1 MGQFMNTKYQQLA
14 VAALL
19 GGSSRK
25 FLFVITRVEDL
36 CSEATFNAIP
46 AITCNDL
53 PHLHQLEDIS
63 GQQLECP
70 VHIAVALSRRL
81 DVADSQIGGKLLGLI
96 PAHLAVLVE
105 VALVAD
111 ENVDHVVGQD
121 VLAHLLVP
129 FSHMVKGLAVGEVK
143 D

>member
-1 MGQFMNTKYQQLA
+1 MYTEIQHLA
-14 VAALL
+14 VTSLL
-19 GGSSRK
+19 CGCSRK
-25 FLFVITRVEDL
+25 FLFIVTRVEDL
-36 CSEATFNAIP
+36 CSEATFDAIP
-46 AITCNDL
+46 AIAGDNL

-63 GQQLECP
+63 SQQLECP
-70 VHIAVALSRRL
+70 VHVAVAFSRRL
-81 DVADSQIGGKLLGLI
+81 DIADSQLGGELLCLV

-111 ENVDHVVGQD
+111 EYVDHVVRQD
-121 VLAHLLVP
+121 VLTHLLVP